1 MFSALQTCA
10 KHNMASDSLNRPT
23 SSVNRPTSIKDI
35 ARKANVSFSTVS
47 RALQNSPLISRRTA
61 EKIQRIAR
69 DSGYRAS
76 AVARGLVTQKTKT
89 IGVVV
94 TSIADPFVSEVVD
107 GIEECC
113 NDHGYSV
120 FLANSNADP
129 DRERRVVQSFAERR
143 VDGIVVTSSRVGA
156 LYIPL
161 LSEMRVP
168 IVLVNNQHPGEFV
181 HSVMI
186 ENVQGSR
193 DATDHLIQLGH
204 RRIAY
209 VGDRFGHQ
217 SDTERFLGYRQALD
231 SAVLPFFPE
240 LVVHGDG
247 KSEKAMAAAEA
258 LLDLTQPPTAIF
270 CYNDMTALGVL
281 RTLHAR
287 RLRVPKD
294 VSVVGFD
301 DLFIASYTDPPLT
314 TVRQP
319 RRRMGLL
326 AMESLL
332 QLMRGENPSQAI
344 TVPAELVVR
353 ESSGPVSRGRK

>member
-1 MFSALQTCA
+1 
-10 KHNMASDSLNRPT
+10 
-23 SSVNRPTSIKDI
+23 
-35 ARKANVSFSTVS
+35 
-47 RALQNSPLISRRTA
+47 
-61 EKIQRIAR
+61 
-69 DSGYRAS
+69 
-76 AVARGLVTQKTKT
+76 
-89 IGVVV
+89 
-94 TSIADPFVSEVVD
+94 VD

-113 NDHGYSV
+113 NQHGYSV
-120 FLANSNADP
+120 FLANSNADA
-129 DRERRVVQSFAERR
+129 DRERKVVQSFSERR

-193 DATDHLIQLGH
+193 EATNHLIQLGH

-209 VGDRFGHQ
+209 LGDRFGHQ
-217 SDTERFLGYRQALD
+217 SDTERFSGYRQALD
-231 SAVLPFFPE
+231 GAALPFFPE

-247 KSEKAMAAAEA
+247 KPEEAMTATESLLRVAE
-258 LLDLTQPPTAIF
+258 PPTAIF

-281 RTLHAR
+281 RVLHAHGI
-287 RLRVPKD
+287 RVPAD
-294 VSVVGFD
+294 ISVVGFD
-301 DLFIASYTDPPLT
+301 DLFIARYTDPPLT
-314 TVRQP
+314 TVHQP

-332 QLMRGENPSQAI
+332 QLMRGQNPSQAI
-344 TVPAELVVR
+344 TVAAELVIR
-353 ESSGPVSRGRK
+353 ESSGPPRKDRR